1 MAKEQSKEQ
10 HCFDL
15 EERTAAFG
23 EKVIDFAKQL
33 PHDRVVDVL
42 VRQIVRSATSV
53 GANYVEADCSCSEK
67 DFRHRINLCRKEAK
81 ETKHWL
87 RMIARANPNTKNIGR
102 KLWQEAHELT
112 LIFSSIITHA
122 QRELN

>member
-1 MAKEQSKEQ
+1 MAREQSKDQ
-10 HCFDL
+10 QCFDL
-15 EERTAAFG
+15 EERTAALG
-23 EKVIDFAKQL
+23 EKVIDFAKDL
-33 PHDRVVDVL
+33 PHDRVIDVL

-87 RMIARANPNTKNIGR
+87 RMIARANPGAVDTGR

-112 LIFSSIITHA
+112 LIFSSIIT
-122 QRELN
+122 RKGN